1 MTAISETPI
10 TDFFVKWTPRAIAA
24 TVGGYYGLG
33 IAYELGLMALIDQ
46 VAIQILKNFFGYA
59 GIGALMPTVQ
69 WYTASGVQVII
80 ALGAGLLY
88 DLAERCANY
97 VYEQVNQQRAVTAP
111 AFNS

>member
-1 MTAISETPI
+1 MTPVSETPI

-46 VAIQILKNFFGYA
+46 VAIQILKNIFGYA

-80 ALGAGLLY
+80 ALGSGLLY
-88 DLAERCANY
+88 DLAEKCAKC
-97 VYEQVNQQRAVTAP
+97 VYAQMTQQPVTTAP
-111 AFNS
+111 V